1 MRSDSGHAQRI
12 KQYENTGS
20 GMVRLCGTMHRENIR
35 RKQRKETAEYE
46 NTGRTI
52 GARMVL
58 DPLGTFLGHRIT
70 IKRKNGSEEDFDS
83 LFNEISKPRA
93 EGVWITAVHDQG
105 TISYEAYIS
114 NGERRLKAINPKT
127 NKIYWDT
134 MTINIIPMEANYK
147 E

>member
-1 MRSDSGHAQRI
+1 MDKKVERIIHLYNQLVEGEVLNKAKEAEKFVVNERSIQRDIDNGHYEEELYGEDELIPDDNVDS
-12 KQYENTGS
+12 Y
-20 GMVRLCGTMHRENIR
+20 MVVDD
-35 RKQRKETAEYE
+35 Y
-46 NTGRTI
+46 
-52 GARMVL
+52 
-58 DPLGTFLGHRIT
+58 D
-70 IKRKNGSEEDFDS
+70 SEEDFDS

-93 EGVWITAVHDQG
+93 EGVWVTAVHDQG

>member
-1 MRSDSGHAQRI
+1 MDYFSINGKSYDVLVTELS
-12 KQYENTGS
+12 ENF
-20 GMVRLCGTMHRENIR
+20 NIL
-35 RKQRKETAEYE
+35 YSE

-58 DPLGTFLGHRIT
+58 DPIGTFVGHRIT
-70 IKRKNGSEEDFDS
+70 VRRKNGSEDDFDL

-93 EGVWITAVHDQG
+93 EGVWVTAVHDQG

-147 E
+147 V

>member
-1 MRSDSGHAQRI
+1 MDYFSINGKS
-12 KQYENTGS
+12 YYVLVTELSENF
-20 GMVRLCGTMHRENIR
+20 NIL
-35 RKQRKETAEYE
+35 YSE

-93 EGVWITAVHDQG
+93 EGVWVTAVHDQG

>member
-1 MRSDSGHAQRI
+1 MDYFSINGKSYDVLVTELS
-12 KQYENTGS
+12 ENF
-20 GMVRLCGTMHRENIR
+20 NIL
-35 RKQRKETAEYE
+35 YSE

-58 DPLGTFLGHRIT
+58 DPIGTFVGHRIT
-70 IKRKNGSEEDFDS
+70 VRRKNGREDEFDL

-93 EGVWITAVHDQG
+93 EGVWVTAVHNQG
-105 TISYEAYIS
+105 TISYQAYIS
-114 NGERRLKAINPKT
+114 NGERRLKANNPKT

>member
-1 MRSDSGHAQRI
+1 MDYFSINGKSYDVLVTELS
-12 KQYENTGS
+12 ENF
-20 GMVRLCGTMHRENIR
+20 NIL
-35 RKQRKETAEYE
+35 YSE

-70 IKRKNGSEEDFDS
+70 IKRKNGSEADFDS

-93 EGVWITAVHDQG
+93 EGVWVTAVHDQG

>member
-1 MRSDSGHAQRI
+1 MDYFSINGKSYDVLVTELS
-12 KQYENTGS
+12 ENF
-20 GMVRLCGTMHRENIR
+20 NIL
-35 RKQRKETAEYE
+35 YSE

-70 IKRKNGSEEDFDS
+70 VRRKNGSEDDFDL

-93 EGVWITAVHDQG
+93 EGVWVTAVHDQG

>member
-1 MRSDSGHAQRI
+1 MDYFSINGKSYDVLVTELS
-12 KQYENTGS
+12 ENF
-20 GMVRLCGTMHRENIR
+20 NIL
-35 RKQRKETAEYE
+35 YSE

-58 DPLGTFLGHRIT
+58 DPIGTFVGHRIT
-70 IKRKNGSEEDFDS
+70 VRRKNGSEDDFDL
-83 LFNEISKPRA
+83 LFNEISKPTA
-93 EGVWITAVHDQG
+93 EGVWVTAVHDQG

-147 E
+147 V